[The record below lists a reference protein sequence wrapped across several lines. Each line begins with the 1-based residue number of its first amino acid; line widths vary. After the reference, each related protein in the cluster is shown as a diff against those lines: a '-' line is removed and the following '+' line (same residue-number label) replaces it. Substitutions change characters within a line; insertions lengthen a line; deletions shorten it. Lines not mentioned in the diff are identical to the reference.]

1 MLELREMLWVRGML
15 QVREMMWLKVLLK
28 LWEMLQLRDAVAAED
43 AEAERDVV
51 TEGETA
57 ADKRENKVHL
67 STYTDLREKKTQ
79 KTEGS
84 PRKIL
89 TPRGC

>member
-1 MLELREMLWVRGML
+1 MLELREML
-15 QVREMMWLKVLLK
+15 QVREMLWLKVLLK
-28 LWEMLQLRDAVAAED
+28 LWEMLQVRNTVAAED

-57 ADKRENKVHL
+57 ADKRENKVYL
-67 STYTDLREKKTQ
+67 STYNDLREKKTQ